1 MKSQC
6 LAVKSSGLKSRPSSR
21 ADDTAEVSTG
31 PWRAITIA
39 RVHSDAAPYC
49 VLRVCASAPAEAFW
63 AALRAEPE
71 VPPALA
77 VLLAGRIRVE
87 LTRREATEA
96 LAWASGVSGWDSADP
111 KPLFLYDPR
120 AEP

>member
-6 LAVKSSGLKSRPSSR
+6 LDVKSSGLKISPFER

-31 PWRAITIA
+31 PWRAITI
-39 RVHSDAAPYC
+39 
-49 VLRVCASAPAEAFW
+49 APAEAFW